1 MKDPERGGREH
12 GKVTIKKKKNSE
24 NFYYQLNI
32 LFLTSTGPNK
42 PQARL
47 KKRKK
52 QKNRIT

>member
-12 GKVTIKKKKNSE
+12 GKVTIKKKNSE
-24 NFYYQLNI
+24 NFYGQLNI

-47 KKRKK
+47 KKSKK